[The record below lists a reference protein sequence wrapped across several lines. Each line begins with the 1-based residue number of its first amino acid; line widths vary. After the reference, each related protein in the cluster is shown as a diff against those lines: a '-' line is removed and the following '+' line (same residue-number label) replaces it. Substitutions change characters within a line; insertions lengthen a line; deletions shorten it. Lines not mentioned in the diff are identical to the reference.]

1 MGDAGGLGVWGGTD
15 RSFMDYLGARAEKK
29 LGDGGSR
36 NITAP
41 TSAFGNNVG
50 KIENITKDDILNFI
64 DGVTEK
70 STEIADQIRK
80 KKIGISILSDGLFE
94 EWTGKDSSTI
104 ALQVKK
110 QIYLRKNPDPASL
123 FSSVVHEGT
132 HVLDYLDDMPEDMIG
147 RWPGEIR
154 AYTEERLFQIAA
166 GLPVDFEKLE
176 DMMVHIWMK
185 YER

>member
-1 MGDAGGLGVWGGTD
+1 MAVRIGALRITLGRGLKRNLVT
-15 RSFMDYLGARAEKK
+15 
-29 LGDGGSR
+29 GGSR

-70 STEIADQIRK
+70 STEIAGKIRE
-80 KKIGISILSDGLFE
+80 KKIGISILSDELFE
-94 EWTGKDSSTI
+94 KWTGMDSLTT
-104 ALQVKK
+104 ALQVHD
-110 QIYLRKNPDPASL
+110 QIYLRRNSNPASL

-166 GLPVDFEKLE
+166 GLPVDFETLE
-176 DMMVHIWMK
+176 DMLVHIWMK